1 MKQFV
6 VPQFID
12 VESKII
18 GPISVRQFIILLAA
32 GGLLFLW
39 YTIFSFWFF
48 AILGS
53 LTMGIAVIIAF
64 VKINGQNFHIFIL
77 LMIQTMTRPK
87 LKVWNRQDY
96 IKIKTKEKK
105 EKKEERVAHKDV
117 SQSRLTELSL
127 MVDTEGAY
135 QAPKNKKNTDNNI
148 KNK

>member
-53 LTMGIAVIIAF
+53 LTMGIAVVIAF
-64 VKINGQNFHIFIL
+64 VKINGQTFHIFAL
-77 LMIQTMTRPK
+77 LMIQTMVRPK
-87 LKVWNRQDY
+87 LKTWNR
-96 IKIKTKEKK
+96 KEYAKAKAKKKK
-105 EKKEERVAHKDV
+105 EKPEEHVTPKQV
-117 SQSRLTELSL
+117 SQSELTELSL

-135 QAPKNKKNTDNNI
+135 QAKKEKNNI
-148 KNK
+148 EAIQ

>member
-1 MKQFV
+1 QFV

-18 GPISVRQFIILLAA
+18 GPISVRQFIILLVA
-32 GGLLFLW
+32 GGFLFLW
-39 YTIFSFWFF
+39 YSIFSFWFF

-53 LTMGIAVIIAF
+53 LTMGIAVVIAF
-64 VKINGQNFHIFIL
+64 VKVNGQTFHIFAL
-77 LMIQTMTRPK
+77 LMVQTRIRPK

-105 EKKEERVAHKDV
+105 EKKEEHVTPKEV
-117 SQSRLTELSL
+117 TQSRLTELSL